1 MVWIEHDQTDIDHH
15 KCTFHVNKIDRYYLF
30 EHWIDHVNRNIYH
43 QTDMNSRENIWRKN
57 KTTIKNERLFETNR
71 HSSRGCL
78 FELTDEAINEDYSIT
93 HNFDCMFFPLSYFP
107 NDLLE
112 GRSNE

>member
-71 HSSRGCL
+71 HSSRGCS
-78 FELTDEAINEDYSIT
+78 FELTDEAINYSQFRLYVFST
-93 HNFDCMFFPLSYFP
+93 LSYFP